1 MWPMLMNKK
10 EIPRQM
16 SLEKGEQVDSGSQA
30 ALAASSSAL
39 GASFVINLCFI
50 GGLNQIFSMIQN
62 LQVIVHKQLVN
73 LNTPANAQIF
83 YSKILKLAA
92 YDLFGELFDL
102 DNKIP
107 ETLGIAD
114 SDPLT
119 VNFDALGYETA
130 YYAVNMGS
138 ALIIYIIMPFF
149 ITLMLFVRRVSY
161 NRFPKLYKKSRRY
174 VDEFFYNGIIMS
186 VEEMYI
192 IVLICIF
199 VNFHKIM

>member
-1 MWPMLMNKK
+1 M
-10 EIPRQM
+10 
-16 SLEKGEQVDSGSQA
+16 
-30 ALAASSSAL
+30 
-39 GASFVINLCFI
+39 
-50 GGLNQIFSMIQN
+50 
-62 LQVIVHKQLVN
+62 
-73 LNTPANAQIF
+73 
-83 YSKILKLAA
+83 
-92 YDLFGELFDL
+92 
-102 DNKIP
+102 
-107 ETLGIAD
+107 
-114 SDPLT
+114 T

-149 ITLMLFVRRVSY
+149 ITLMLFVRRVSH
-161 NRFPKLYKKSRRY
+161 NRLPKLYKKSRRY